1 MKKHLYIETWGCQMN
16 LHQSE
21 GIVGLLEEQG
31 LSLTDSLDDADVVI
45 FNTCLVRQK
54 AEEKV
59 YGRIGAVAQLKK
71 EKDVLFG
78 IGGCLPQVR
87 KEHLLKRFPTIDF
100 LFGSSNLA
108 GLPALIAEVEEE
120 KRRIARLPEP
130 MGIDEIDAHR
140 TSTVTAMVTITQGCS
155 NFCSYCIVPYARGP
169 LRSRAPENVLAEV
182 EALVQSG
189 YPEILLLGQNVD
201 SYGRDRPEYGDFA
214 DLLDRVAR
222 TEIPR
227 IRFTSSHPHD
237 MTLRVIERI
246 AEHENICNHIHLAC
260 QSGSDRILKE
270 MNRGYTSDEFLA
282 IITAARGAIP
292 RVNITT
298 DLIVGYPGENEADF
312 RESLDLIEEARFGSI
327 FVAKYS
333 PRPGTRS
340 AELPDDVPQEVKNAR
355 LQEVLARQRTIAL
368 EENRRQIGRR
378 LTILVEGK
386 RGDGAFY
393 GRADDHR
400 TVVLPET
407 EKACLGEFIPV
418 RIEEASAGALIGK
431 RVLPVASKGAL

>member
-1 MKKHLYIETWGCQMN
+1 EIE
-16 LHQSE
+16 S
-21 GIVGLLEEQG
+21 
-31 LSLTDSLDDADVVI
+31 
-45 FNTCLVRQK
+45 
-54 AEEKV
+54 
-59 YGRIGAVAQLKK
+59 
-71 EKDVLFG
+71 
-78 IGGCLPQVR
+78 
-87 KEHLLKRFPTIDF
+87 
-100 LFGSSNLA
+100 
-108 GLPALIAEVEEE
+108 
-120 KRRIARLPEP
+120 
-130 MGIDEIDAHR
+130 HR

-169 LRSRAPENVLAEV
+169 LRSRAPENILSEV
-182 EALVQSG
+182 ESLVQAG

-201 SYGRDRPEYGDFA
+201 SYGRDRPDYGDFA

-227 IRFTSSHPHD
+227 IRFTSSHPRD
-237 MTLRVIERI
+237 MTLRVIEQI
-246 AEHENICNHIHLAC
+246 AAHENICNHIHLAC

-282 IITAARGAIP
+282 IITAARRVIP

-298 DLIVGYPGENEADF
+298 DLIVGYPGESEVDF

-340 AELPDDVPQEVKNAR
+340 AGLSDDVPQEVKNAR
-355 LQEVLARQRTIAL
+355 LQEVLVRQRAIAL
-368 EENRRQIGRR
+368 QENRRQIGRI

-386 RGDGAFY
+386 RGDGTFY

-400 TVVLPET
+400 TVVLPDT
-407 EKACLGEFIPV
+407 EKACLGEFVPV
-418 RIEEASAGALIGK
+418 RIEEASTGALTGE